1 MPPFYFHDVGSSLLS
16 LLLSSFS
23 DRLPISSSFTWY
35 RGILPSSFFSN
46 IFLSLLNLSNFLCLW
61 SPFHRLQDDS
71 SFYFCCLPPGKWG
84 SSRGLYRL
92 LGEKEWCLCSSW
104 WSWIL
109 FPVMSWTA
117 LDGMFWGFCE
127 LRKTL
132 GCLSADGWGCV
143 PILLV
148 VWHKMSSTGAAGS
161 WVELGLGVE
170 KDASRKAY
178 AD

>member
-1 MPPFYFHDVGSSLLS
+1 
-16 LLLSSFS
+16 
-23 DRLPISSSFTWY
+23 
-35 RGILPSSFFSN
+35 
-46 IFLSLLNLSNFLCLW
+46 
-61 SPFHRLQDDS
+61 
-71 SFYFCCLPPGKWG
+71 
-84 SSRGLYRL
+84 
-92 LGEKEWCLCSSW
+92 
-104 WSWIL
+104 
-109 FPVMSWTA
+109 MSWTA

-143 PILLV
+143 PTFLV
-148 VWHKMSSTGAAGS
+148 VWHEMSSTGAAGS